1 MVSFLKYL
9 RPHINFMKNYF
20 PLLPILFA
28 LIILSC
34 NNNGQATKTAAAQDS
49 TGKEQKEAG
58 TGNSTTS
65 TTLDTAKYNQL
76 LQYLANGDSS
86 GRWPVKNAPL
96 PLPGAILPFNRIV
109 AYYGNLYSNRMGAL
123 GKWPKSEMIPKLLD
137 EVKKWNEADST
148 IPAIPALHYIA
159 VTAQGSPG
167 KDNKWRYR
175 MPHHQIDTILN
186 WAKEIN
192 ALVFID
198 VQIGLSDLQSEI
210 PLFEKYLSMPNVHL
224 AIDPEFAMNGK
235 GGKRPGS
242 VIGTMDAQEIN
253 WVGNYLVNLV
263 KKNNLPPK
271 IFMIHRFTKGMIT
284 NYSNIKLHPELQVV
298 IDMDGWGPPDLKK
311 GTYRYWINEQP
322 VQFTGFKLFYVNDT
336 EKSGRKE
343 MMSRQEILNLKP
355 KPVYIQYQ

>member
-1 MVSFLKYL
+1 
-9 RPHINFMKNYF
+9 MKNYI

-28 LIILSC
+28 FVVIAC
-34 NNNGQATKTAAAQDS
+34 NNSTNAATETVSQQHDS
-49 TGKEQKEAG
+49 TGKEPKTPG
-58 TGNSTTS
+58 SS

-76 LQYLANGDSS
+76 MLDMANNDSS
-86 GRWPVKNAPL
+86 GRWPVKNSPL

-109 AYYGNLYSNRMGAL
+109 AYYGNLYSNKMGAL
-123 GKWPKSEMIPKLLD
+123 GKWPKAQMIPKLLD

-148 IPAIPALHYIA
+148 IPAIPSLHYIA

-198 VQIGLSDLQSEI
+198 VQIGLSTLQDEI

-224 AIDPEFAMNGK
+224 GIDPEFAMNGK
-235 GGKRPGS
+235 GGKKPGS

-271 IFMIHRFTKGMIT
+271 ILMIHRFTKGMVT
-284 NYSNIKLHPELQVV
+284 NYNNIKLHPELQIVM
-298 IDMDGWGPPDLKK
+298 DMDGWGPPDLKK